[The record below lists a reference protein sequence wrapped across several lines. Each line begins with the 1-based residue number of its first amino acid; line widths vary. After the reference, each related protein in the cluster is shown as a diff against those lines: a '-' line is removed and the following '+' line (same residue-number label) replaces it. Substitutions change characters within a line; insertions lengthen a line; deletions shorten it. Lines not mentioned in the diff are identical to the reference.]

1 MNRLNVYTNR
11 QNTIGDS
18 YTKQQANGDTTPRYE
33 SEGQKPNDIILRS
46 SPIDREQKKDYD
58 FEIPID

>member
-1 MNRLNVYTNR
+1 MNRLNVCTSSTIQSKIR
-11 QNTIGDS
+11 IQNNE
-18 YTKQQANGDTTPRYE
+18 ANGDTTPRYE

-46 SPIDREQKKDYD
+46 SPIDRGQKKDYH